1 MESLQLKNKYETKA
15 NLSLPLANRGVR
27 ANDSELIHY
36 YQFLSDFQKL
46 VKHVLD
52 DSVTET
58 KDTHNKYE
66 SKDKKPAHKHR
77 EHKIRVLATDYR
89 ANTLD
94 FCTR

>member
-1 MESLQLKNKYETKA
+1 MKQKQ

-58 KDTHNKYE
+58 KDTHNKY
-66 SKDKKPAHKHR
+66 
-77 EHKIRVLATDYR
+77 
-89 ANTLD
+89 
-94 FCTR
+94 